1 MSLAHSLALE
11 IVPVELALPHE
22 RHNSER
28 VDDLIIRL
36 LTEGRLVNPPVAT
49 PSNGRYVILDG
60 ATRLT
65 AFRRLGYPHIILQV
79 VDLYA
84 QQVQMHMWHH
94 LVRGGNPASLLA
106 ALRRVSGVTWTPAPV
121 ATLQAE
127 PLPYGALAAVIAAD
141 GAGYVAQATESNA
154 DLLELL
160 HCVVDAYSA
169 WGKVERTLTT
179 DAELLHRQYAD
190 WAGLV
195 LLPRYS
201 VEAVLD
207 LAARGRTVPAGIT
220 RFLIPGR
227 ILRLNAPLA
236 RLAAADSLEEKR
248 AWLERLLAE
257 KLAHRQARYYEEP
270 VFLLDE

>member
-22 RHNSER
+22 RHNPQR
-28 VDDLIIRL
+28 VEELIARL
-36 LTEGRLVNPPVAT
+36 LAEGRLVNPPVAT
-49 PSNGRYVILDG
+49 PLNGRYVILDG

-94 LVRGGNPASLLA
+94 LVRGDSSADFLSTLQRTPGLVWASAPA
-106 ALRRVSGVTWTPAPV
+106 
-121 ATLQAE
+121 ATLRTE
-127 PLPYGALAAVIAAD
+127 PLPAAALAAVITAD
-141 GAGYVAQATESNA
+141 GAGCVAYAA
-154 DLLELL
+154 DPTADRLELL
-160 HCVVDAYSA
+160 HALVDAYSV
-169 WGKVERTLTT
+169 WGTVERTLTT
-179 DAELLHRQYAD
+179 DPDLLHAQHAD
-190 WAGLV
+190 WVALV
-195 LLPRYS
+195 VLPRFR
-201 VEAVLD
+201 VESVLD

-227 ILRLNAPLA
+227 ILRLNAPLD
-236 RLAAADSLEEKR
+236 RLIAHEPLAEKR
-248 AWLERLLAE
+248 AWLEELLAQ